1 MIEDAPDD
9 RYLYEKILKNSPFQ
23 LYPACSAAQAAA
35 ALETMH
41 PAAIILDLVLA
52 GAAEWDVLIR
62 LKRAERTRE
71 IPVVIVS
78 ALDEQQKGLAL
89 GADAYLVK
97 PVDRR
102 TLIETLSGLRARTG
116 QAVRVLAI
124 DDDEAARY
132 IVRQYLP
139 GPAFDVSEAS
149 SGEEGLH
156 RARTER
162 PDVILL
168 DLIMPGMTGRDALEL
183 LGADPETR
191 DIPIVIA
198 TGAALEDHERQALLR
213 HASAVLMKG
222 HLSRDSL
229 QDVVR
234 TALGRTL

>member
-1 MIEDAPDD
+1 
-9 RYLYEKILKNSPFQ
+9 
-23 LYPACSAAQAAA
+23 
-35 ALETMH
+35 MH

-52 GAAEWDVLIR
+52 GAAEWDLLIR
-62 LKRAERTRE
+62 LKREERTRE

-102 TLIETLSGLRARTG
+102 TLIETLSGLRARAG

-132 IVRQYLP
+132 IVRQCLP

-149 SGEEGLH
+149 SGEEGLQ

-168 DLIMPGMTGRDALEL
+168 DLIMPGMTGRDALER

-198 TGAALEDHERQALLR
+198 TGAALDDHERQALLR

-222 HLSRDSL
+222 NLSRDSL

>member
-1 MIEDAPDD
+1 M
-9 RYLYEKILKNSPFQ
+9 R
-23 LYPACSAAQAAA
+23 
-35 ALETMH
+35 

-52 GAAEWDVLIR
+52 GAAEWDLLIH

-102 TLIETLSGLRARTG
+102 TLIETLSGLRSRAG

-132 IVRQYLP
+132 IVRQCLP
-139 GPAFDVSEAS
+139 GPGFAVSEAA

-168 DLIMPGMTGRDALEL
+168 DLIMPGMTGRDALEQ
-183 LGADPETR
+183 LGADPGTR

-213 HASAVLMKG
+213 HASAVLIKEN
-222 HLSRDSL
+222 LSRDTL

-234 TALGRTL
+234 SALGRTL

>member
-1 MIEDAPDD
+1 MLGRAGSRGARDDAPGGHHSGSGA
-9 RYLYEKILKNSPFQ
+9 R
-23 LYPACSAAQAAA
+23 
-35 ALETMH
+35 
-41 PAAIILDLVLA
+41 

-132 IVRQYLP
+132 IVRQCLP

-213 HASAVLMKG
+213 YASAVLMKG
-222 HLSRDSL
+222 NLSRDSL
-229 QDVVR
+229 QDVRPNGAR
-234 TALGRTL
+234 TDAIILAAQHRT